1 MPAFHPCPCAM
12 HFRFNTIRVLNTSV
26 CSRATH
32 LCPNTEVSPEEEFDI
47 NQDKHKGQ
55 FALRKLYHSSDRPLA
70 VLYTAPSCGPC
81 R

>member
-1 MPAFHPCPCAM
+1 MLVFNTCPCAM
-12 HFRFNTIRVLNTSV
+12 PFRLNATTV
-26 CSRATH
+26 PDVYLCPCATH
-32 LCPNTEVSPEEEFDI
+32 LCPDTEVSPEEEFDI